1 MRIDIYV
8 CRNQKLLHYT
18 VIAMPHSVPSLRPA
32 PNDTA
37 LVLCFLGDQKK
48 WCGVVGQGSVYMMC
62 VGVSNVRRCLFM
74 VSVSVFFVSLEHD
87 RFPHGLLSIQLLAND
102 RYQCNWAP
110 GFKLKGW
117 RVPSFGS
124 AWPSQTPPELW
135 HLQQTRNLELGH
147 LLCN

>member
-32 PNDTA
+32 PNDIA

-74 VSVSVFFVSLEHD
+74 VSVLFCFTWTWSFPSWVVEYPTFGQRSL
-87 RFPHGLLSIQLLAND
+87 SMQLGSRLQTE
-102 RYQCNWAP
+102 R
-110 GFKLKGW
+110 LKG
-117 RVPSFGS
+117 
-124 AWPSQTPPELW
+124 TILW
-135 HLQQTRNLELGH
+135 VRLAIPNATRALASSTNSKSGAGTLGA
-147 LLCN
+147 

>member
-1 MRIDIYV
+1 MYIEI
-8 CRNQKLLHYT
+8 RNSYITLLYT
-18 VIAMPHSVPSLRPA
+18 VIAMPHSVSSLRPA
-32 PNDTA
+32 PNDIA

-74 VSVSVFFVSLEHD
+74 VSVFSFHLNIIYPL
-87 RFPHGLLSIQLLAND
+87 PHGLLTIQLLAND

-124 AWPSQTPPELW
+124 AWSSQTPPELW

-147 LLCN
+147 LVCN